1 MSPVSWFRDADRY
14 GLKLELELAA
24 VQCGL
29 LHLEDLPAHAFI
41 AINVSPRAAVAS
53 ETRRILDQ
61 VPLDRVVM
69 EITEHEDVDSYA
81 ALSRSLLSLRV
92 GGMQLAVDDAG
103 AGFSSFKHVVHL
115 QPDMIKLDGTW
126 IEHVDADVAR
136 RALISAVVG
145 FAAEMN
151 AVVIGECVETAQQSR
166 VLSDLGVNWGQGY
179 YFGRPKPLRAPAAEG
194 GTPN

>member
-1 MSPVSWFRDADRY
+1 MRDVAGVVNEHGNVM
-14 GLKLELELAA
+14 GL
-24 VQCGL
+24 VCGL
-29 LHLEDLPAHAFI
+29 LHLEDLPADAFI
-41 AINVSPRAAVAS
+41 AINVSPRAAVAA

-145 FAAEMN
+145 LF
-151 AVVIGECVETAQQSR
+151 S
-166 VLSDLGVNWGQGY
+166 
-179 YFGRPKPLRAPAAEG
+179 G
-194 GTPN
+194 GTQRTALVMRASISSRPSSGRAS